1 MKDFLTSQS
10 FISTMVMT
18 AIIVIGTIIVW
29 TSKLFLSENKQERL
43 GDWMGNFII
52 VLIFIAF
59 ILLGLFSTD
68 IINPFGF

>member
-1 MKDFLTSQS
+1 M
-10 FISTMVMT
+10 IMT

-29 TSKLFLSENKQERL
+29 VSKLFLAANKQEQF
-43 GDWMGNFII
+43 GDWMGNFVI